1 MNENIIIVDFGSQ
14 VTKLI
19 ARRVRDFGVFS
30 QIIPFQNLTKKSFK
44 NTLVKGLIF
53 SGGPSSVGNENAPK
67 IKKFVYELNI
77 PILGVC
83 YGLQL
88 ICRDFGGEVSLSKE
102 REFGKTKIKVLKNSP
117 LLTNAYNNR
126 NQYRVWMSHSD
137 KVIKMPEGFEVLAS
151 SKNCGSVIIQNLK
164 KKIYGVQ
171 FHPEVV
177 HTQNGDKL
185 LKNFIIDICRCKQNW
200 NMDKFKHKMIESIKN
215 EVGSERVL
223 CALSGGVDST
233 VTAILVNKAI
243 EDKLQC
249 VFVDTG
255 LMRKN
260 EVDIIKNL
268 FIKNYNISLDVIDA
282 SKNFLKKL
290 KGISDP
296 EKKRKIIGREFIKVF
311 EQYSK
316 KNKHIK
322 FLAQG
327 TLYPDIIESLSQVG
341 GSKVTIKSHHN
352 VGGLPKK
359 IKFKLLEPLKELFKD
374 EVRKLGKE
382 LAISKDFVNRH
393 PFPGPGLGIRILGE
407 ISKKKIKILQE
418 ADYIYLNLIRKHGL
432 YDKIWQ
438 AFCVLL
444 PTKTVGVMGDGRS
457 YEQICVLRA
466 VTSVD
471 GMTAEAYKFSNNFL
485 ETCSN
490 EIINKVKGINRVC
503 YDYTSKPPGTIE
515 FE

>member
-30 QIIPFQNLTKKSFK
+30 QIIPFHSLKEETFKKK
-44 NTLVKGLIF
+44 NVKGLIF
-53 SGGPSSVGNENAPK
+53 SGGPSSVSKETSPQ
-67 IKKFVYELNI
+67 IEKFVYKLNI

-88 ICRDFGGEVSLSKE
+88 ICRDFGGEVKLSNE
-102 REFGKTKIKVLKNSP
+102 REFGKTKIKILKDSP
-117 LLTNAYNNR
+117 LLKNAYNIEH
-126 NQYRVWMSHSD
+126 QYKVWMSHSD
-137 KVIKMPEGFEVLAS
+137 KVIKLPEGFEILAS
-151 SKNCGSVIIQNLK
+151 SINCSSVIIQNLK
-164 KKIYGVQ
+164 NKIFGVQ

-177 HTQNGDKL
+177 HTENGEKFL
-185 LKNFIIDICRCKQNW
+185 RNFIINICGCKKSW
-200 NMDKFKHKMIESIKN
+200 SMDKFKNKIVRSIKK
-215 EVGSERVL
+215 EVGNDRVL

-233 VTAILVNKAI
+233 VTAVLVYKAI
-243 EDKLQC
+243 KDKLQC

-260 EVDIIKNL
+260 EVEIIKKL

-282 SKNFLKKL
+282 SKIFLKKL
-290 KGISDP
+290 KGVTDP
-296 EKKRKIIGREFIKVF
+296 EKKRKIIGKQFIKVF
-311 EQYSK
+311 ENYSSK
-316 KNKHIK
+316 KSNIK

-359 IKFKLLEPLKELFKD
+359 IKFKLLEPLKDLFKD

-382 LAISKDFVNRH
+382 LEISKDFVERH

-407 ISKKKIKILQE
+407 ISKKNIKILQE
-418 ADYIYLNLIRKHGL
+418 ADFIFLNLIRKHGL

-485 ETCSN
+485 EICSN
-490 EIINKVKGINRVC
+490 EIVNKVKGINRVC
-503 YDYTSKPPGTIE
+503 YDLTSKPPGTIE

>member
-30 QIIPFQNLTKKSFK
+30 QIIPFQNLTEKSFE
-44 NTLVKGLIF
+44 NSLVKGVIF
-53 SGGPSSVGNENAPK
+53 SGGPSSVDNENAPK
-67 IKKFVYELNI
+67 IKKFVYKLNI

-88 ICRDFGGEVSLSKE
+88 ICRDFGGEVKLSKE
-102 REFGKTKIKVLKNSP
+102 REFGKTKIKILKNSP
-117 LLTNAYNNR
+117 LLKNAYNNR
-126 NQYRVWMSHSD
+126 NQYSVWMSHSD
-137 KVIKMPEGFEVLAS
+137 KVIKMPEGFEILAS
-151 SKNCGSVIIQNLK
+151 SKNCNSVIIQNLK
-164 KKIYGVQ
+164 NKMFGVQ

-177 HTQNGDKL
+177 HTQNGEKI
-185 LKNFIIDICRCKQNW
+185 LKNFVVDICKCKQSW
-200 NMDKFKHKMIESIKN
+200 SMDKFKNKMVESIKN
-215 EVGSERVL
+215 KVGSERVL

-233 VTAILVNKAI
+233 VTAVLVHKAI

-249 VFVDTG
+249 VFVNTG

-260 EVDIIKNL
+260 EVEIIKNL
-268 FIKNYNISLDVIDA
+268 FTKNYNISLDIIDA
-282 SKNFLKKL
+282 SKIFLKKL
-290 KGISDP
+290 KGITDP
-296 EKKRKIIGREFIKVF
+296 EKKRKIIGKQFIEIF
-311 EQYSK
+311 EKYAQK
-316 KNKHIK
+316 KKYIK

-327 TLYPDIIESLSQVG
+327 TLYPDIIESVSQVG

-382 LAISKDFVNRH
+382 LAISKEFINRH

-418 ADYIYLNLIRKHGL
+418 ADSIYLSLIKKHGL
-432 YDKIWQ
+432 YNKIWQ

-485 ETCSN
+485 EICSN

-503 YDYTSKPPGTIE
+503 YDLTSKPPGTIE